1 MVFKMMAHLT
11 YLTINLPHASPP
23 PPRGGSAATWAPKP
37 RERCTFS
44 TELFIHAWFQ
54 VESPK
59 LKIGILEKNNY
70 ITVSMFPA
78 NKKQTSCMIERT

>member
-11 YLTINLPHASPP
+11 YLTINLPHAGPP

-59 LKIGILEKNNY
+59 LKIGILEKKQLHNSFN
-70 ITVSMFPA
+70 VSRKQKT
-78 NKKQTSCMIERT
+78 NKLYD